1 MYSGDSVWNNYF
13 LTDVTSECLNSN
25 IRNHVDRIN
34 EIADEAAYEYNDG
47 SYYEFDR
54 EGLEVVANN
63 DTATEKTKNFAK
75 YLLEIGDKNNTFV
88 RVEMA

>member
-1 MYSGDSVWNNYF
+1 MKAYIAKKYQVEW
-13 LTDVTSECLNSN
+13 ECTCINSDEIAEFVN
-25 IRNHVDRIN
+25 EIN
-34 EIADEAAYEYNDG
+34 EIADEVAYEYNDG

-75 YLLEIGDKNNTFV
+75 HLLEIGDKNNTFI

>member
-1 MYSGDSVWNNYF
+1 MKAYIAKKYQVEWES
-13 LTDVTSECLNSN
+13 TCIKSEEVAEFVNE
-25 IRNHVDRIN
+25 IN
-34 EIADEAAYEYNDG
+34 EIAEETAYEYNDG

>member
-1 MYSGDSVWNNYF
+1 MKAYIAKKYQVEW
-13 LTDVTSECLNSN
+13 ECTCINSDEIAEFVN
-25 IRNHVDRIN
+25 EIN

-63 DTATEKTKNFAK
+63 DTATEKTKNF
-75 YLLEIGDKNNTFV
+75 
-88 RVEMA
+88 

>member
-1 MYSGDSVWNNYF
+1 MKVCIAKRYEVEWEFTCIKPEEVAEFVN
-13 LTDVTSECLNSN
+13 E
-25 IRNHVDRIN
+25 IN
-34 EIADEAAYEYNDG
+34 EIAEETAYEYNDG

-54 EGLEVVANN
+54 EGLEVVVNN

-75 YLLEIGDKNNTFV
+75 YLLEVGDKNNTFV

>member
-1 MYSGDSVWNNYF
+1 MKAYIAKKYQVEWEC
-13 LTDVTSECLNSN
+13 TCIKSEEVAEFVNE
-25 IRNHVDRIN
+25 IN
-34 EIADEAAYEYNDG
+34 EIAEETAYEYNDG

-54 EGLEVVANN
+54 EGLEVVVNN

-75 YLLEIGDKNNTFV
+75 YLLEIGDKNNTFI

>member
-1 MYSGDSVWNNYF
+1 MKAYIAKKYQVEWEC
-13 LTDVTSECLNSN
+13 TCIKSEEVAEFVNE
-25 IRNHVDRIN
+25 IN
-34 EIADEAAYEYNDG
+34 EIADETAYEYNDG

-54 EGLEVVANN
+54 EGLEVVVNN